1 MDLGG
6 MLGRFA
12 GEAEA
17 FYGLILLVAYLAG
30 YWYLVSGIVG
40 AVHLSSAHAMEKNGG
55 ASHPFMTMAMG
66 GVLLSIDKF
75 AGAAF
80 TTLSGGPAK
89 TGWSAIQYTAPHAS
103 QAANDIFSNVL
114 TIVALFGWAS
124 IVRGV
129 IAFKDATDGKHGGG
143 FEDPAWKGFVHVL
156 AGAACINID
165 RTITAVRAT
174 FF

>member
-1 MDLGG
+1 

-12 GEAEA
+12 GEAQA
-17 FYGLILLVAYLAG
+17 FYGLIMVVAYVTGLWFVG
-30 YWYLVSGIVG
+30 SGIVG
-40 AVHLSSAHAMEKNGG
+40 AVHLSSGVQSRHGEM
-55 ASHPFMTMAMG
+55 SHPLMTMVMG
-66 GVLLSIDKF
+66 GILMAIDKF

-89 TGWSAIQYTAPHAS
+89 TGWSAIQYTAPNAS